1 MLTQFFE
8 RNCFYNNITTQ
19 EFLGGI
25 LGYSTDINAQAEAY
39 YKKQYSGSNPSEKNK
54 VSYTVKKGDSL
65 WSIAKENVNKKD
77 AKNSEIHDLMYA
89 IAKLNNKDTIEAANN
104 LEVNDVIYLPKYIQN
119 AVKNP
124 QVANDKPTHKTK
136 PVSVRNVKATS
147 AEIKDIITP
156 KNKSLSYNQEFWYR
170 KNSVDNIP
178 KDLYVENGKAGINYW
193 NDILNDKDNK
203 LIIDKSYTY
212 LDKPTGLVITKKEND
227 ERYGK
232 TEANLLVQVDDKGKF
247 KRVSFDSPGVNIHS
261 TNFDYE
267 IDAKG
272 NLKRPIGAY
281 GEMETIDKMK
291 PDEYKELVN
300 TLQRYVDE
308 KIK

>member
-1 MLTQFFE
+1 M
-8 RNCFYNNITTQ
+8 
-19 EFLGGI
+19 
-25 LGYSTDINAQAEAY
+25 
-39 YKKQYSGSNPSEKNK
+39 
-54 VSYTVKKGDSL
+54 
-65 WSIAKENVNKKD
+65 
-77 AKNSEIHDLMYA
+77 
-89 IAKLNNKDTIEAANN
+89 
-104 LEVNDVIYLPKYIQN
+104 
-119 AVKNP
+119 
-124 QVANDKPTHKTK
+124 
-136 PVSVRNVKATS
+136 
-147 AEIKDIITP
+147 
-156 KNKSLSYNQEFWYR
+156 
-170 KNSVDNIP
+170 
-178 KDLYVENGKAGINYW
+178 YVENGKAGINYW